1 MSNEAG
7 SSLATHNTPHTERA
21 INVLD
26 LPQPTAKDRVEFLS
40 DGIFA
45 VAMTL
50 LVLDLK
56 VPDLPHDAS
65 SIALFSAL
73 LQLWPKFGAFVIS
86 FLFLARNWYIHRL
99 VFHSVAKVDY
109 RLSYLNIILL
119 MINCVLPFTTALVS
133 EYPRARVAAAVYVG
147 NMILT
152 PIVIYF
158 MLFEARKGGL
168 LKADLSPQ
176 FLTWFR
182 RRHAFI
188 IAVYLVAFPIAYV
201 SAEISVLWIFCYQL
215 FTALPP
221 FFRERQIK

>member
-1 MSNEAG
+1 MAQ
-7 SSLATHNTPHTERA
+7 T
-21 INVLD
+21 IKVLD
-26 LPQPTAKDRVEFLS
+26 LPQPAAKDRVEFLS

-65 SIALFSAL
+65 SLAL
-73 LQLWPKFGAFVIS
+73 LNALLKLWPKFGAFIIS

-99 VFHSVAKVDY
+99 ILHSVSKVDY
-109 RLSYLNIILL
+109 RFSYLNILLL

-133 EYPRARVAAAVYVG
+133 EYPHAGVAAAAYIG
-147 NMILT
+147 NMLLT
-152 PIVIYF
+152 PVVIYG
-158 MLFEARKGGL
+158 MLMEAQKGGL

-176 FLTWFR
+176 FISWFR
-182 RRHAFI
+182 KRHGVI
-188 IAVYLVAFPIAYV
+188 VAVYLAAFPIIYF
-201 SAEISVLWIFCYQL
+201 SPELSVFWVLCYQL

-221 FFRERQIK
+221 FFRQRQVE

>member
-1 MSNEAG
+1 MTSEAD
-7 SSLATHNTPHTERA
+7 SSLATHKAPDTARA

-65 SIALFSAL
+65 SAALFNAL

-99 VFHSVAKVDY
+99 IFHSVAKVDY
-109 RLSYLNIILL
+109 RFSYLNIILL

-133 EYPRARVAAAVYVG
+133 EYPHARVAAAAYIG

-152 PIVIYF
+152 PVVIYS

-168 LKADLSPQ
+168 LKEDLSPQ
-176 FLTWFR
+176 FMSWFR
-182 RRHAFI
+182 KRHAFI
-188 IAVYLVAFPIAYV
+188 IGVYLVAFPIAYV
-201 SAEISVLWIFCYQL
+201 SAEISVFWIFCYQL

-221 FFRERQIK
+221 FFRQRQIN